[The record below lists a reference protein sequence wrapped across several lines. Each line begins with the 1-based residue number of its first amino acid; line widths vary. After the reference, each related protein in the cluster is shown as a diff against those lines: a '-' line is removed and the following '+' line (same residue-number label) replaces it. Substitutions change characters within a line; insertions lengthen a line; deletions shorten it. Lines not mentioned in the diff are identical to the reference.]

1 MPGAVPFFQQV
12 LLGNTMRA
20 WLAAA
25 IVAVAVFAAL
35 WLLKTLL
42 RRHLSKL
49 AARTETQVDDLLID
63 LLGRVRPLVLVV
75 LAIFAGSLLL
85 KIPDEKQR
93 ILQSAAIVALLLQAA
108 FWGNRLI
115 TYWLTHYL
123 ERRGEV
129 DAAART
135 TISTLSFVGRIV
147 LWSLLLL
154 LALDNLG
161 VKVTGLITGLG
172 IGGIAVALAAQE
184 VLKDLFA
191 SLTIAMD
198 KPFLI
203 GDYVMVGDL
212 RGTVEY
218 IGIKTTRLR
227 SLTGEQL
234 VFANS
239 DIIATRLR
247 NYGRMERRRVAH
259 NIGLVYQ
266 TPPDRVELAVRI
278 IREAVARREGIT
290 LDRCHFAAFGDSALV
305 LELVYFV
312 ETGDYLT
319 YMENQQAINFEILT
333 RFNAE
338 GIGFAYPTQTIWMAE
353 PGSGANAEGPP
364 QAGGP
369 SSSRS
374 GGAGG

>member
-25 IVAVAVFAAL
+25 IVTVAVFAML

-42 RRHLSKL
+42 RRHLAQL
-49 AARTETQVDDLLID
+49 AARTQTQVDDLLID
-63 LLGRVRPLVLVV
+63 LLGRVRPLVLVI

-203 GDYVMVGDL
+203 GDFVVVGDL
-212 RGTVEY
+212 KGTVEY

-278 IREAVARREGIT
+278 IREAVGRREGIT
-290 LDRCHFAAFGDSALV
+290 LDRCHFATFGDSALV

-338 GIGFAYPTQTIWMAE
+338 GIEFAYPTQTIWMAE
-353 PGSGANAEGPP
+353 TGSGANAEGPP

-369 SSSRS
+369 SLSRS